1 MGPPSES
8 EKSQDAAVAV
18 AAAEH
23 IRFRHPDRASE
34 NLARI
39 AQRVPPGVSSALS
52 QLLTESPD
60 PDSALNL
67 FDRLIEAAD
76 TELIHLLDHHR
87 FLIHYTLVVFGY
99 SRFLGDTLIR
109 NPDLL
114 HNLMR
119 ERQLDR
125 SFSREE
131 FRESY
136 ARFRARGLNPPP
148 GSAGGSGHSGSADLE
163 PVSLLLA
170 RFKRR
175 EYVRIMLRDV
185 LGIAPLAETTAE
197 ISALAD
203 GLIEEAL
210 RESETVMRRR
220 FGEAL
225 RRDAQGRTVPTPF
238 AVVSLGKLGGN
249 ELNYSSDVDLLFLYG
264 DGDEPES
271 ATISNKEYFVR
282 LAQLLSA
289 TLSHITAEGRI
300 FRIDLR
306 LRPQGGEGEPA
317 IALGQALRYYAQS
330 AQDWEKQALIK
341 LRYNAGDAVLAREFI
356 RGVQPHV
363 YQTQFEHPHTS
374 KLNFAAI
381 ETALNAR

>member
-136 ARFRARGLNPPP
+136 ARHRARGLNPRTP
-148 GSAGGSGHSGSADLE
+148 SGDHSGSADIE

-210 RESETVMRRR
+210 READSVMRRR
-220 FGEAL
+220 FGEVL
-225 RRDAQGRTVPTPF
+225 RHD
-238 AVVSLGKLGGN
+238 
-249 ELNYSSDVDLLFLYG
+249 
-264 DGDEPES
+264 
-271 ATISNKEYFVR
+271 
-282 LAQLLSA
+282 
-289 TLSHITAEGRI
+289 
-300 FRIDLR
+300 
-306 LRPQGGEGEPA
+306 
-317 IALGQALRYYAQS
+317 
-330 AQDWEKQALIK
+330 
-341 LRYNAGDAVLAREFI
+341 
-356 RGVQPHV
+356 
-363 YQTQFEHPHTS
+363 
-374 KLNFAAI
+374 
-381 ETALNAR
+381 